1 MAFNPINLIFGYL
14 AGLPQ
19 FMVLIFCFYRRQMRH
34 IKIRPDSRR
43 VTDKRRI
50 QDKTAQS
57 GVRTRQVVT
66 VRLERLTPLRHKR
79 VELVILVALEVL
91 WHLEH
96 MRQLALRLVFA
107 VGLAGVLCSG
117 FRNLRLMLG
126 HQQSLVGLSGVDTA

>member
-1 MAFNPINLIFGYL
+1 MGHL
-14 AGLPQ
+14 
-19 FMVLIFCFYRRQMRH
+19 
-34 IKIRPDSRR
+34 KIRPNSRR

-66 VRLERLTPLRHKR
+66 VRLERLTPLRHKC
-79 VELVILVALEVL
+79 VELVILVALEIL
-91 WHLEH
+91 WHLEN

-107 VGLAGVLCSG
+107 VGLAGVLCSR

-126 HQQSLVGLSGVDTA
+126 HQQSLVGLGGVDTA